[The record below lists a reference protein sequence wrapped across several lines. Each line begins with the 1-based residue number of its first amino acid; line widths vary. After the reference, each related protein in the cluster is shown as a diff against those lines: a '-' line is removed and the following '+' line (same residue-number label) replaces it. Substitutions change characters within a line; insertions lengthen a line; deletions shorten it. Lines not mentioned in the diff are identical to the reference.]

1 MTRPMTSEPIQ
12 VTVFGLGEAGS
23 QIAADL
29 ARAGADVHGYDP
41 AEVPTPEGVVRHHE
55 PGASVKGSRLVLA
68 VTGAGDAQ
76 RAIAQAWEEM
86 RRGTIYADLSTAPP
100 AFKEDLA
107 DTASLR
113 GLVFVDVALMG
124 TVPGHGLAT
133 PSLASGPGAVV
144 LADIVNG
151 LGGRVEILS
160 DRPGDAAARKLLR
173 SVTTKGLTAV
183 LMESLE
189 AAAALGDA
197 GWMWTHLVK
206 FVTAADEGLM
216 RRLIEG
222 TPRHIDRRIVEMESA
237 RAFLE
242 SLGVDP
248 TMTRATVEALRQM
261 KEKGTT
267 GTPKG

>member
-1 MTRPMTSEPIQ
+1 MTSESIR

-23 QIAADL
+23 LIAADL
-29 ARAGADVHGYDP
+29 SRAGADVHGYDP
-41 AEVPTPEGVVRHHE
+41 AEVPTPDGVARHDD
-55 PGASVKGSRLVLA
+55 PGPSVKGSHLVMA
-68 VTGAGDAQ
+68 VTAASDAQ
-76 RAIAQAWEEM
+76 RAIAQAWGEM

-113 GLVFVDVALMG
+113 GLRFVDVALMG
-124 TVPGHGLAT
+124 TVPGNGLAT
-133 PSLASGPGAVV
+133 PSLASGPGADAY
-144 LADIVNG
+144 ADIVNRM
-151 LGGRVEILS
+151 GGRVDVLG

-189 AAAALGDA
+189 AATAHGDA
-197 GWMWTHLVK
+197 EWMWAHLVE
-206 FVTAADEGLM
+206 FVTEADEGLM
-216 RRLIEG
+216 QRLIEG

-242 SLGVDP
+242 SLDVDP
-248 TMTRATVEALRQM
+248 TMTRSTIETLRRV
-261 KEKGTT
+261 KEKGSA
-267 GTPKG
+267 GPSKS